1 MDSEFDVIVIG
12 GGASGEN
19 VAERAAKG
27 GLSVA
32 IVEADLLGGS
42 CSYWA
47 CQPSKALLRP
57 GAALQAAR
65 SVAGAR
71 EAVTGPLD
79 VPAVLGRR
87 DAAVNGWDDSAQ
99 AEWASD
105 AGVTLIRG
113 RARLSGARRLSV
125 TDVHGDRLTLT
136 ARHAV
141 VLATGSAPAVP
152 RIPGLHDT
160 PFWTTKDATSVREV
174 PESLLVVGGGVAG
187 AELAQ
192 GFARLGADVTVVAR
206 GPLLAGFPVDAR
218 ELVAAGLAS
227 DGVTILEDASTE
239 LVERTEQTGRT
250 EQTDDGGARQGV
262 RLTLTDGRTLE
273 AARLLVATGRRPALD
288 GLGLPAFGIEPV
300 SMRVDETGRVQGLSW
315 LYAVGDCAGGAK
327 LTHQGKYQ
335 ARITGDAIAARARGD
350 LDARATAEP
359 WSPWAR
365 TADRLAVPQVV
376 FTDPEVGMVGLTEE
390 DAWEAGL
397 RVRAVAVPL
406 NVAGASLRAEE
417 YEGWAQILVD
427 EDLRTIVGACF
438 AGPDVAEL
446 LQAAT
451 IAIVGEVP
459 LDRLWH
465 AVPAFPPLSVVWLRL
480 LEAYGL

>member
-1 MDSEFDVIVIG
+1 MDYDYDVIVIG
-12 GGASGEN
+12 GGAAGEN
-19 VAERAAKG
+19 AAARAVKG
-27 GLSVA
+27 GLSAA
-32 IVEADLLGGS
+32 IVEADLVGGS

-57 GAALQAAR
+57 GAALKAAR

-71 EAVTGPLD
+71 EAVTGSLD
-79 VPAVLGRR
+79 VPSVLGRR
-87 DAAVNGWDDSAQ
+87 DAAANSWEDSAQ
-99 AEWASD
+99 VEWAAE
-105 AGVTLIRG
+105 AGIAILRG

-125 TDVHGDRLTLT
+125 TDARGDRLMLT

-141 VLATGSAPAVP
+141 VLATGSAPSIP
-152 RIPGLHDT
+152 RIPGLHDA
-160 PFWTTKDATSVREV
+160 PFWTTKDATSAREV
-174 PESLLVVGGGVAG
+174 PESLVVVGGGVAG

-192 GFARLGADVTVVAR
+192 GFARLGAGVTVVAR
-206 GPLLAGFPVDAR
+206 GPFLAGFPVDAR
-218 ELVAAGLAS
+218 ELVAAGLRA
-227 DGVTILEDASTE
+227 DGVDILENASLE
-239 LVERTEQTGRT
+239 LVERA
-250 EQTDDGGARQGV
+250 DDGV
-262 RLTLTDGRTLE
+262 RTTLTDGRALE

-315 LYAVGDCAGGAK
+315 LYAVGDCAGGPK

-335 ARITGDAIAARARGD
+335 ARITGDAIAARARGE
-350 LDARATAEP
+350 LEAGATAEP
-359 WSPWAR
+359 WSAWAR

-376 FTDPEVGMVGLTEE
+376 FTDPQVGIVGLSEE
-390 DAWEAGL
+390 EAWEAGL
-397 RVRAVAVPL
+397 RVRPVALPI
-406 NVAGASLRAEE
+406 NVTGASLRAED

-446 LQAAT
+446 VQAAT

-459 LDRLWH
+459 LERLWH
-465 AVPAFPPLSVVWLRL
+465 AVPAFPTLSEVWLRL

>member
-1 MDSEFDVIVIG
+1 MESEFDVIVIG
-12 GGASGEN
+12 AGAAGESAA
-19 VAERAAKG
+19 VRAVKS
-27 GLSVA
+27 GLSAA
-32 IVEADLLGGS
+32 IIEASLVGGS
-42 CSYWA
+42 HSYWA
-47 CQPSKALLRP
+47 CHPSKALLRP
-57 GAALQAAR
+57 GAALRAAR

-71 EAVTGPLD
+71 EAVSGPLD
-79 VPAVLGRR
+79 IPSVLGRR
-87 DAAVNGWDDSAQ
+87 DAAVRGWDDSVHVSWA
-99 AEWASD
+99 AE

-113 RARLSGARRLSV
+113 TARLSGARRLTV
-125 TDVHGDRLTLT
+125 TDGHGDRLTLT

-152 RIPGLHDT
+152 RVPGLHDT
-160 PFWTTKDATSVREV
+160 PFWTSRDATSARRV
-174 PESLLVVGGGVAG
+174 PESLIVLGGGVAG

-192 GFARLGADVTVVAR
+192 AFARLGARVTVVAR
-206 GPLLAGFPVDAR
+206 GPLLAGFPLDAR
-218 ELVAAGLAS
+218 ELVAAGMAA
-227 DGVTILEDASTE
+227 DGVDILENASLE
-239 LVERTEQTGRT
+239 LVEA
-250 EQTDDGGARQGV
+250 TDDGGV
-262 RLTLTDGRTLE
+262 RTTLTDGRTLE
-273 AARLLVATGRRPALD
+273 AERLLVATGRRPALD

-335 ARITGDAIAARARGD
+335 ARITGDAIAARARGE
-350 LDARATAEP
+350 LGARATAEP

-376 FTDPEVGMVGLTEE
+376 FTDPVVGVVGLSEE

-397 RVRAVAVPL
+397 RVRAVAVPMT
-406 NVAGASLRAEE
+406 VAAASLHAEE

-438 AGPDVAEL
+438 VGPDVAEL
-446 LQAAT
+446 VQAAT
-451 IAIVGEVP
+451 VAIVGEVP
-459 LDRLWH
+459 LERLWH
-465 AVPAFPPLSVVWLRL
+465 AVPAFPTLSEVWLGL